1 MSNKNHYIYDPER
14 CEFIPVKYD
23 PKKKLIN
30 SISFWL
36 INGIVMAIFGLAIL
50 TNYVGTPAEI
60 ALKDENRI
68 LVEHLKKTES
78 SITDLEKQL
87 KNIAELD
94 NEMYRAILGLDPLS
108 EDLRMAGT
116 GGANIYSDFD
126 YFNQETSEILRS
138 TALKLDKLERRLGV
152 QKLSFNEI
160 KSHYN
165 TNQKR
170 LQKIPAIKPVN
181 SIIIDGYGMRVHPV
195 LKYRRHHDG
204 VDFRA
209 EVNTEVFAT
218 GAGTVKFAGRHGS
231 FGNLLEIDHGFGIV
245 TRYAHLNRF
254 SDGIRAGT
262 KVERGQKVALTGN
275 TGLTSGPHLH
285 YEVLLDGKP
294 VDPINYMIADITP
307 EEYLMFKELNGV
319 GGDEFSIS
327 LAD

>member
-23 PKKKLIN
+23 TKKKLIN

-60 ALKDENRI
+60 ALKDENRM

-78 SITDLEKQL
+78 SINDLEKQL
-87 KNIAELD
+87 NNIAELD

-126 YFNQETSEILRS
+126 YFNQGTSEILRS
-138 TALKLDKLERRLGV
+138 TATKLDKLERRLGV

-170 LQKIPAIKPVN
+170 LEKIPAIKPVN
-181 SIIIDGYGMRVHPV
+181 SIIIDGFGMRVHPV

-218 GAGTVKFAGRHGS
+218 GAGTVKFAGRQGS

-254 SDGIRAGT
+254 ADGIRTGA

-275 TGLTSGPHLH
+275 SGLTSGPHLH
-285 YEVLLDGKP
+285 YEVLVDGKP

-319 GGDEFSIS
+319 SGDQFSIS